1 VLVQVLSTGP
11 SVGLSVCPV
20 DCVKTANW
28 IWMLFGVVGR
38 LGPTVRQADRV
49 GDCLTGRGSFGYMG
63 RPIVTKGDFV
73 A

>member
-1 VLVQVLSTGP
+1 
-11 SVGLSVCPV
+11 
-20 DCVKTANW
+20 
-28 IWMLFGVVGR
+28 MLFGVVGR